1 MRFMVVCQHTLFSES
16 LCALVKKYK
25 KGVDVVESS
34 SVTSALSVI
43 AQQDAVA
50 MIVFYMQ
57 LTDTSWDDL
66 KELHEAEPDVPILVI
81 ADFDNNEQI
90 RKAIFTGANG
100 CVSSNFTWRTVTSVI
115 QRVLDGEIVSPPIN
129 YKVEKLPEEPSQT
142 GSYESTKRTD
152 PPPVAKLTAR
162 QQEVLKLIQRG
173 KSNKEIAQNLEM
185 AIPTVKIHCAAIYK
199 EIGVKNRTQAA
210 MEAEKYIT

>member
-1 MRFMVVCQHTLFSES
+1 MVVCQHALFSES

-25 KGVDVVESS
+25 KGVDVSESS
-34 SVTSALSVI
+34 SVEGALDIITQKDV
-43 AQQDAVA
+43 VT

-57 LTDTSWDDL
+57 LTDSSWDDL
-66 KELHEAEPDVPILVI
+66 KVLHENAPEIPILVI
-81 ADFDNNEQI
+81 ADFDKNEQI

-129 YKVEKLPEEPSQT
+129 YKVEKLSDSSSQR
-142 GSYESTKRTD
+142 GGYDSTKRNA

-162 QQEVLKLIQRG
+162 QQEVLKLIQCG
-173 KSNKEIAQNLEM
+173 KSNKEIAQKLEM

-210 MEAEKYIT
+210 MEADKYMT